1 MTNVIHINSKEQFQ
15 QEIATAPV
23 SVIDFFADWC
33 GPCRLVLPVMDGL
46 SEANTHKGV
55 KILKINVDEN
65 PDLAAEFGVSTI
77 PTVLFAV
84 AGEVKEGLIGANP
97 QTVYQEKIDAYLAG
111 GESAE
116 EVTTSEEV

>member
-33 GPCRLVLPVMDGL
+33 GPCRLVLPVMDQL
-46 SEANTHKGV
+46 AVTNAEKGV
-55 KILKINVDEN
+55 KILKVNVDEN

-97 QTVYQEKIDAYLAG
+97 QTVYQEKIDAYLAE
-111 GESAE
+111 GESE
-116 EVTTSEEV
+116 GK